1 MPQHHAL
8 AAPAAAHVLKTAAC
22 LWLLCL
28 SHVQGW
34 DAAQRFCLRVLDACV
49 GWEQLERQKDFKG
62 RLW

>member
-1 MPQHHAL
+1 
-8 AAPAAAHVLKTAAC
+8 LKTAAC